1 MRRRGLDPQDLYL
14 SLQLEPDKS
23 VVFGSP
29 WTNSLGIKLVPVG
42 GNALVMTHEVRVKDF
57 QEFLK
62 ATGRKAP
69 ARPGFPQGE
78 DHPVVNVS
86 RQDAR
91 AFARWLTSKERALGL
106 IDQHDSYRLPKDE
119 EWSSWVRLTDE
130 QGASPMKRRC
140 LMKTPG
146 KPSRGGIHGRRLIK
160 REILRTSPP

>member
-1 MRRRGLDPQDLYL
+1 M
-14 SLQLEPDKS
+14 
-23 VVFGSP
+23 
-29 WTNSLGIKLVPVG
+29 
-42 GNALVMTHEVRVKDF
+42 RVKDF

-130 QGASPMKRRC
+130 QGASPYE
-140 LMKTPG
+140 KTLPHENSREAFPWG
-146 KPSRGGIHGRRLIK
+146 YSWPPPDKTGNFADQSALIYLPSSRVIVGYNDGQPYTAPVKPFRPTTWACTTWK
-160 REILRTSPP
+160 ETSWNG